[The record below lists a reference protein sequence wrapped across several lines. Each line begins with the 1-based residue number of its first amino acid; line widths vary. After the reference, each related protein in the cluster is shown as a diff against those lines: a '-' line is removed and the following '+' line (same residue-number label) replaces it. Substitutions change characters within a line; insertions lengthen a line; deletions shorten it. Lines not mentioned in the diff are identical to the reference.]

1 MGTSVIVGKA
11 VSIVEVS
18 DTLFMA
24 DESTAGL
31 TEKYYL
37 EVTHV
42 PASLSSMEK
51 AKVD

>member
-11 VSIVEVS
+11 VSIVEAS

-31 TEKYYL
+31 AEKHDL
-37 EVTHV
+37 ELTHV